1 MNPMIKMLLPSV
13 MSMVQKPEFK
23 HKLICLMNKEKS
35 KYQVRDGEDLRLI
48 ISSTA
53 DDIIVKVVSMDVLS
67 GKVIDVLGIYRFE
80 ELVELLTKLI

>member
-1 MNPMIKMLLPSV
+1 MIKMFLPNI

-23 HKLICLMNKEKS
+23 HKLISLIDKEKS
-35 KYQVRDGEDLRLI
+35 KYQVRDGEDLRLMI
-48 ISSTA
+48 NSTA
-53 DDIIVKVVSMDVLS
+53 NDIIVRVVRMDVSS

>member
-23 HKLICLMNKEKS
+23 HKLISLIDKEKS
-35 KYQVRDGEDLRLI
+35 KYQVRDGEDLRLVI
-48 ISSTA
+48 NSTA
-53 DDIIVKVVSMDVLS
+53 DDIIVRVVRMDVRD
-67 GKVIDVLGIYRFE
+67 GEVVDVLGIYRFE

>member
-1 MNPMIKMLLPSV
+1 MNPMIKMFLPNI

-23 HKLICLMNKEKS
+23 HKLISLIDKEKS
-35 KYQVRDGEDLRLI
+35 KYQVRDGEDLRLMI
-48 ISSTA
+48 NSTA
-53 DDIIVKVVSMDVLS
+53 NDIIVRVVRMDVSS